1 MSALGEGMLRVPG
14 NQVESGQF
22 YRLAAQ
28 MAMNLSDLL
37 FVVLLDQVPAQI
49 AFMCLG
55 IISESF
61 LKFYPDFISL
71 FTR

>member
-1 MSALGEGMLRVPG
+1 MSALGGGMLRVPG

-22 YRLAAQ
+22 YRLPAQ
-28 MAMNLSDLL
+28 MAMNLSDLF
-37 FVVLLDQVPAQI
+37 FVVLLDQVSAQI
-49 AFMCLG
+49 AFMCLD

-61 LKFYPDFISL
+61 LKLYPDFISL